1 MGWSI
6 SHGGTRHGYSY
17 NSVAE
22 LLDLIK
28 EHASW
33 RQRLKLKLIIDR
45 RSGDPFS
52 VPPAEAQAV
61 GDIFLDVADRLPA
74 EWSRMARQIGHS
86 ALRAASSGNEPW
98 VWS

>member
-1 MGWSI
+1 MGWTI

-17 NSVAE
+17 TDVAE
-22 LLDLIK
+22 LLDLVK
-28 EHASW
+28 QQVGL
-33 RQRLKLKLIIDR
+33 RQRLKLRLIIDR

-52 VPPAEAQAV
+52 VPPAEAKAV
-61 GDIFLDVADRLPA
+61 GDIFLKAAERLPA
-74 EWSRMARQIGHS
+74 RQRDMALQIGHS

>member
-6 SHGGTRHGYSY
+6 SHGGTRHSYSY
-17 NSVAE
+17 NAVAE

-28 EHASW
+28 QQATW
-33 RQRLKLKLIIDR
+33 RQRLKLRLIIDR

-52 VPPAEAQAV
+52 VPPVEAKAV
-61 GDIFLDVADRLPA
+61 GDIFLKAAEHLPD
-74 EWSRMARQIGHS
+74 ERRDMALQIGHS